1 MAGVNKVILVGNL
14 GADPETRT
22 IESGA
27 KVANFS
33 IATTERYK
41 DKNGNAVDKTEWH
54 NIVMWR
60 GLADIAEKY
69 LKKGSQVFI
78 EGKLRTR
85 SWDDQNGNKRYTT
98 EVLADNMTML
108 GGPSGGSSSA
118 GGQSQSSAPAAP
130 QKNQVNEPQASSLD
144 DIDDDL
150 PF

>member
-14 GADPETRT
+14 GADPESRT

-33 IATTERYK
+33 IATSERYK
-41 DKNGNAVDKTEWH
+41 DKNGNQVDKTEWH
-54 NIVMWR
+54 NIVVWR

-98 EVLADNMTML
+98 EILADNMTLL
-108 GGPSGGSSSA
+108 GRPEGGSSSG
-118 GGQSQSSAPAAP
+118 GGQASAPSSA
-130 QKNQVNEPQASSLD
+130 KNQVNEPSSSMD

>member
-33 IATTERYK
+33 IATSERYK
-41 DKNGNAVDKTEWH
+41 DKNGNQVDKTEWH

-98 EVLADNMTML
+98 EVLADNMTLL
-108 GGPSGGSSSA
+108 GRPEGGGGGGQASAPGPSE
-118 GGQSQSSAPAAP
+118 
-130 QKNQVNEPQASSLD
+130 NQVNEPSAKLD